1 MPQLELSID
10 ADHAEVAGD
19 GLQVRGTLVGP
30 DGAHPF
36 VGWIG
41 LLALL
46 QQAVSVPEAPS
57 RLAEGEV

>member
-1 MPQLELSID
+1 MPRLELSID
-10 ADHAEVAGD
+10 VDHSRVEDD
-19 GLQVRGTLVGP
+19 GLRVSGTLVGP

-46 QQAVSVPEAPS
+46 QQAVSGPDAAPGVG
-57 RLAEGEV
+57 RP

>member
-10 ADHAEVAGD
+10 VDPAAVEGD

-30 DGAHPF
+30 DGTQPF

-46 QQAVSVPEAPS
+46 QQAVSIPDAPS
-57 RLAEGEV
+57 RAGVVQ

>member
-10 ADHAEVAGD
+10 VDHVAVEGD
-19 GLQVRGTLVGP
+19 GLQVRGTLFGP

-46 QQAVSVPEAPS
+46 QQALTAPDAS
-57 RLAEGEV
+57 PRSGH

>member
-10 ADHAEVAGD
+10 VDHAAVEGD

-46 QQAVSVPEAPS
+46 QQALTVPDASS
-57 RLAEGEV
+57 RSGH

>member
-10 ADHAEVAGD
+10 VDNATVAGD
-19 GLQVRGTLVGP
+19 GVQVRGTLVGP
-30 DGAHPF
+30 DGAYPF

-46 QQAVSVPEAPS
+46 QQAVSVPDAPS
-57 RLAEGEV
+57 RLGEGEV

>member
-1 MPQLELSID
+1 MPQFELSID
-10 ADHAEVAGD
+10 VDHAAVEGD

-41 LLALL
+41 LMALL
-46 QQAVSVPEAPS
+46 QQAVSIPDASP
-57 RLAEGEV
+57 R